1 MIPLDDL
8 IPAHKKIRGKDAN
21 LPEAEHP
28 DTDMHASG
36 EADMGF
42 AALAARLEPLGGG
55 RFKLDGAAGW
65 MQGRTM
71 YGGTAAFI
79 AYSAAKL
86 AFPDLPPLRAA
97 QVGFVAPVGEH
108 LEVEVVMLRQ
118 GKSVAQVETSLIC
131 DGVIAQRTL
140 WLFGAGR
147 ESNGTVAAAVLP
159 DLIPP
164 EDSPRLTSSD
174 YAPAFTARMDMR
186 RADPPGGSPHGTIRR
201 WVRLKDRSGLDPIGE
216 LVGIG
221 DALPPGSA
229 RAMERMGPI
238 SSITWALTILGDVPP
253 TREGW
258 WLLETRSNH
267 MSHGFSSETLRLW
280 NSEGLEVMHGL
291 QSVAVFG

>member
-1 MIPLDDL
+1 M
-8 IPAHKKIRGKDAN
+8 
-21 LPEAEHP
+21 PEAEHP
-28 DTDMHASG
+28 DTAMRDPA

-42 AALAARLEPLGGG
+42 AALAARLEPLGEG

-118 GKSVAQVETSLIC
+118 GKSVAQVETSLMC
-131 DGVIAQRTL
+131 DGGLAQRTL

-147 ESNGTVAAAVLP
+147 ESNGQVAAAVLDGLVSP
-159 DLIPP
+159 EESPP
-164 EDSPRLTSSD
+164 LTAND
-174 YAPAFTARMDMR
+174 MAPAFTERMEMR
-186 RADPPGGSPHGTIRR
+186 RADPPGGSPPGTIRR
-201 WVRLKDRSGLDPIGE
+201 WVRLKDRAGLDPVGE

-229 RAMERMGPI
+229 RAMERKGPI
-238 SSITWALTILGDVPP
+238 SSITWALTVLGDVPP

-258 WLLETRSNH
+258 WLLETSSNH
-267 MSHGFSSETLRLW
+267 MANGFSSETLRLW
-280 NSEGLEVMHGL
+280 SSEGLEVMHGM

>member
-1 MIPLDDL
+1 L
-8 IPAHKKIRGKDAN
+8 PA
-21 LPEAEHP
+21 AENP
-28 DTDMHASG
+28 DIGRPALA

-42 AALAARLEPLGGG
+42 AALAARLEPQGAG
-55 RFKLDGAAGW
+55 RFRLDGAAGW

-71 YGGTAAFI
+71 YGGAAAFI

-118 GKSVAQVETSLIC
+118 GRSVAQVETTLVC
-131 DGVIAQRTL
+131 EGAIAQRTL

-159 DLIPP
+159 DLIAP
-164 EDSPRLTSSD
+164 EDCPHLTAND
-174 YAPAFTARMDMR
+174 FAPAFTARMDMR
-186 RADPPGGSPHGTIRR
+186 RADPPSGSPPGTIRR
-201 WVRLKDRSGLDPIGE
+201 WVRLKDRTGLDPVGE

-221 DALPPGSA
+221 DALPPGA
-229 RAMERMGPI
+229 VRAMERMGPI
-238 SSITWALTILGDVPP
+238 SSITWALTILGEVPP
-253 TREGW
+253 TRDSW

-267 MSHGFSSETLRLW
+267 MASGFSSETLRLW
-280 NSEGLEVMHGL
+280 NSEGIAVMHGL

>member
-1 MIPLDDL
+1 MPDA
-8 IPAHKKIRGKDAN
+8 AHPDAN
-21 LPEAEHP
+21 MPTVDEAEL
-28 DTDMHASG
+28 
-36 EADMGF
+36 GF
-42 AALAARLEPLGGG
+42 AALATRLEPLGGG
-55 RFKLDGAAGW
+55 RFRLDGASGW

-131 DGVIAQRTL
+131 DGAIAQRTL
-140 WLFGAGR
+140 WLFGVGR

-159 DLIPP
+159 DLIAP
-164 EDSPRLTSSD
+164 EDSPRLTAND

-186 RADPPGGSPHGTIRR
+186 RADPPGGSPRGTIRR
-201 WVRLKDRSGLDPIGE
+201 WVRLKDRTGLDPVGE

-229 RAMERMGPI
+229 RAMVRMGPI
-238 SSITWALTILGDVPP
+238 SSITWAFTILGEVPE

-258 WLLETRSNH
+258 WLLETSSNH
-267 MSHGFSSETLRLW
+267 MAHGFSSETLRLW
-280 NSEGLEVMHGL
+280 NSEGVEVMHGL

>member
-1 MIPLDDL
+1 M
-8 IPAHKKIRGKDAN
+8 
-21 LPEAEHP
+21 PEAEHP
-28 DTDMHASG
+28 
-36 EADMGF
+36 EAVAVSPDEAALGF
-42 AALAARLEPLGGG
+42 GALAARLEPLGGG
-55 RFKLDGAAGW
+55 RFRLDGAAGW

-79 AYSAAKL
+79 AYSAAKR

-97 QVGFVAPVGEH
+97 QVGFVAPVGER

-131 DGVIAQRTL
+131 DGAIAQRTL

-147 ESNGTVAAAVLP
+147 ESNGTVSAAVLP
-159 DLIPP
+159 NLIAP
-164 EDSPRLTSSD
+164 EDSRRLTASD

-186 RADPPGGSPHGTIRR
+186 RADPPEGSPPGTIRR

-229 RAMERMGPI
+229 RAMVRMGPI
-238 SSITWALTILGDVPP
+238 SSITWALTILGEVPE

-267 MSHGFSSETLRLW
+267 MANGFSSETLRLW
-280 NSEGLEVMHGL
+280 NSEGVEVMHGL

>member
-1 MIPLDDL
+1 
-8 IPAHKKIRGKDAN
+8 

-36 EADMGF
+36 EAHMGF

>member
-1 MIPLDDL
+1 
-8 IPAHKKIRGKDAN
+8 

-28 DTDMHASG
+28 DTVATLPA
-36 EADMGF
+36 EADMGLG
-42 AALAARLEPLGGG
+42 ALAARLEPLGEG
-55 RFKLDGAAGW
+55 RFKLDGATGW

-71 YGGTAAFI
+71 YGGAAAFI

-131 DGVIAQRTL
+131 DGAIAQRTL

-147 ESNGTVAAAVLP
+147 DNNGSVAAAIEP
-159 DLIPP
+159 NLIAP
-164 EDSPRLTSSD
+164 EDAPRMSAND
-174 YAPAFTARMDMR
+174 FAPAFTARMDLR
-186 RADPPGGSPHGTIRR
+186 RADPPGGSPPGTIRR
-201 WVRLKDRSGLDPIGE
+201 WVRLKDRSGLDPIAE

-229 RAMERMGPI
+229 RAMERMAPI
-238 SSITWALTILGDVPP
+238 SSITWALTILGDVPE
-253 TREGW
+253 TRDGW

-267 MSHGFSSETLRLW
+267 MAGGFSSETLRLW
-280 NSEGLEVMHGL
+280 NSEGVQVMHGL

>member
-1 MIPLDDL
+1 MPDA
-8 IPAHKKIRGKDAN
+8 AH
-21 LPEAEHP
+21 PET
-28 DTDMHASG
+28 DTHAAD
-36 EADMGF
+36 EAGLGL

-55 RFKLDGAAGW
+55 RFRLDGAAGW

-79 AYSAAKL
+79 AYSAAKR

-108 LEVEVVMLRQ
+108 LEVEVAMLRR

-131 DGVIAQRTL
+131 GGAIAQRTL

-147 ESNGTVAAAVLP
+147 ASNGTVAAAVLP
-159 DLIPP
+159 NLIPP
-164 EDSPRLTSSD
+164 AESPRLTAND
-174 YAPAFTARMDMR
+174 MAPAFTARMDMR
-186 RADPPGGSPHGTIRR
+186 RADPPGGSPPGTIRR
-201 WVRLKDRSGLDPIGE
+201 WVRLKDRSGLDPVGE

-238 SSITWALTILGDVPP
+238 SSITWALTILGDVPE

-258 WLLETRSNH
+258 WLLETSSNH
-267 MSHGFSSETLRLW
+267 MAGGFSSETLRLW
-280 NSEGLEVMHGL
+280 NSEGVEVMHGL

>member
-1 MIPLDDL
+1 M
-8 IPAHKKIRGKDAN
+8 
-21 LPEAEHP
+21 PEAEQP
-28 DTDMHASG
+28 DAISIASA
-36 EADMGF
+36 EAEMGF
-42 AALAARLEPLGGG
+42 GALAARLEPLGEG

-86 AFPDLPPLRAA
+86 TFPDLPPLRAA

-108 LEVEVVMLRQ
+108 LEVSVTMLRQ
-118 GKSVAQVETSLIC
+118 GRSVAQVETSLLC
-131 DGVIAQRTL
+131 DGAVAQRTL

-159 DLIPP
+159 NVIQP
-164 EDSPRLTSSD
+164 EDSPRLTAND
-174 YAPAFTARMDMR
+174 MAPAFTARMDMR
-186 RADPPGGSPHGTIRR
+186 RADPPEGSPPGTIRR
-201 WVRLKDRSGLDPIGE
+201 WVRLKDRSGLDPVGE

-229 RAMERMGPI
+229 RAMVRKGPI
-238 SSITWALTILGDVPP
+238 SSITWALTILGEVPP
-253 TREGW
+253 TRDGW

-267 MSHGFSSETLRLW
+267 MANGFSSETLRLW
-280 NSEGLEVMHGL
+280 NSEGVEVMYGL

>member
-1 MIPLDDL
+1 M
-8 IPAHKKIRGKDAN
+8 
-21 LPEAEHP
+21 PEAEHP
-28 DTDMHASG
+28 ETATLAPA

-42 AALAARLEPLGGG
+42 GALAARLEPLGDG
-55 RFKLDGAAGW
+55 RFRLDGAAGW

-118 GKSVAQVETSLIC
+118 GRSVAQVETSLMC
-131 DGVIAQRTL
+131 DGAVAQRTL

-147 ESNGTVAAAVLP
+147 ESNGTVPAAILP
-159 DLIPP
+159 DLIQP
-164 EDSPRLTSSD
+164 EDSPSLGAND
-174 YAPAFTARMDMR
+174 MAPAFTARMDMR
-186 RADPPGGSPHGTIRR
+186 RADPPGGSPPGTIRR
-201 WVRLKDRSGLDPIGE
+201 WVRLRDRSGLDSAGE

-229 RAMERMGPI
+229 RAMQRKGPI
-238 SSITWALTILGDVPP
+238 SSITWALTILGEVPP

-258 WLLETRSNH
+258 WLLETSSNH
-267 MSHGFSSETLRLW
+267 MANGFSSETLRLW
-280 NSEGLEVMHGL
+280 NSEGVEVMHGL

>member
-1 MIPLDDL
+1 M
-8 IPAHKKIRGKDAN
+8 
-21 LPEAEHP
+21 PEAEHP
-28 DTDMHASG
+28 ETATIAPA
-36 EADMGF
+36 EADLGF
-42 AALAARLEPLGGG
+42 GALAARLEPLGGG

-108 LEVEVVMLRQ
+108 LEIAVTMLRR
-118 GKSVAQVETSLIC
+118 GRSVAQIETSILC
-131 DGVIAQRTL
+131 EGAAAQRTL

-159 DLIPP
+159 NLIQP
-164 EDSPRLTSSD
+164 EDSPRLTVND
-174 YAPAFTARMDMR
+174 MAPAFTARMDMR
-186 RADPPGGSPHGTIRR
+186 RADPPGGSPPGTIRR
-201 WVRLKDRSGLDPIGE
+201 WVRLKDRSGLDSIGE

-238 SSITWALTILGDVPP
+238 SSITWALTILGEVPE

-258 WLLETRSNH
+258 WLLETSSNH
-267 MSHGFSSETLRLW
+267 MANGFSSETLRLW
-280 NSEGLEVMHGL
+280 SSEGVAVVHGL